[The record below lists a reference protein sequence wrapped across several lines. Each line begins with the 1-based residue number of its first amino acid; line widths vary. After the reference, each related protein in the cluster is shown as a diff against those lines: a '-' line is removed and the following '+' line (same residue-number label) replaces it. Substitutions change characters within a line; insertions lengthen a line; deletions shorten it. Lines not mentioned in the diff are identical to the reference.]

1 MDGLIPLELVVT
13 DVKEGSRI
21 PWFHYAD
28 GEILADVKHP
38 LPDVSVPEVI
48 QIVVV
53 PAGKYTIT
61 LPAAPGFVLQ
71 VRQHRVVIASG
82 TTSFSFAVG
91 LFVPYASPAWLQG
104 SQPYTAGT
112 LASVANGTVFSFSF
126 DAAPKGV
133 HALGVSFEVAG
144 ALRLK
149 LNGEE
154 VLYVSND
161 VASTRSEAVVSAAA
175 LQEKNELTAE
185 LTPRWPAQEA
195 VSLQLVLFPLLSL
208 SEAVP
213 RSMRVTNSF
222 NVSGERRVEA

>member
-1 MDGLIPLELVVT
+1 M
-13 DVKEGSRI
+13 KEGSRI

-28 GEILADVKHP
+28 GAIVADFKHP
-38 LPDVSVPEVI
+38 LPNVSVPDVI

-61 LPAAPGFVLQ
+61 LPAAPGFVLV

-112 LASVANGTVFSFSF
+112 LASVANGTVFSFAF

-133 HALGVSFEVAG
+133 HALGVSFEAAG
-144 ALRLK
+144 VLRLK

-154 VLYVSND
+154 VLRVSND
-161 VASTRSEAVVSAAA
+161 KASTRSEAVVSASA
-175 LQEKNELTAE
+175 LQEKNELTVE
-185 LTPRWPAQEA
+185 LTPRWPAQDA
-195 VSLQLVLFPLLSL
+195 VSLQLVLFPLLSVG
-208 SEAVP
+208 EAVP
-213 RSMRVTNSF
+213 RSMEVTNSF

>member
-1 MDGLIPLELVVT
+1 MEGLIPLELVATNLREDACV
-13 DVKEGSRI
+13 
-21 PWFHYAD
+21 PWIHYAD
-28 GEILADVKHP
+28 GAIVADFEPP
-38 LPDVSVPEVI
+38 LPYASVPDVI

-112 LASVANGTVFSFSF
+112 LTPVANGTVFSFAF

-133 HALGVSFEVAG
+133 HALGVSFEAAG

-161 VASTRSEAVVSAAA
+161 AASTHREAVVSATA

-195 VSLQLVLFPLLSL
+195 VSLQLVLFPLLSVG
-208 SEAVP
+208 EAVP
-213 RSMRVTNSF
+213 RSMEVTNSF

>member
-1 MDGLIPLELVVT
+1 MELVATNLREDACV
-13 DVKEGSRI
+13 
-21 PWFHYAD
+21 PWIHYAD
-28 GEILADVKHP
+28 GAIVVDFENP
-38 LPDVSVPEVI
+38 LPYASVPEVI

-91 LFVPYASPAWLQG
+91 LFVPFASPAWLQG

-112 LASVANGTVFSFSF
+112 LASVANGTVFSFAF

-133 HALGVSFEVAG
+133 HALGMSFEAAG
-144 ALRLK
+144 ALK
-149 LNGEE
+149 MTLNGDE
-154 VLYVSND
+154 VLYVSDD
-161 VASTRSEAVVSAAA
+161 VSSTHREAVVSATA
-175 LQEKNELTAE
+175 LQEKNQLTVE

-208 SEAVP
+208 SEVVP
-213 RSMRVTNSF
+213 RSMEVTNSF
-222 NVSGERRVEA
+222 NVGYGRWNEA

>member
-1 MDGLIPLELVVT
+1 MELVATNLREDACV
-13 DVKEGSRI
+13 
-21 PWFHYAD
+21 PWIHYAD
-28 GEILADVKHP
+28 GTIVADFENP
-38 LPDVSVPEVI
+38 LPYASVPEVI

-91 LFVPYASPAWLQG
+91 LFVPFASPAWLQG

-112 LASVANGTVFSFSF
+112 LVSVANGTVFSFAF

-133 HALGVSFEVAG
+133 HALGVSFEAAG
-144 ALRLK
+144 VLK
-149 LNGEE
+149 MTLNGDE
-154 VLYVSND
+154 VLYVSDD
-161 VASTRSEAVVSAAA
+161 VASTHREAVVSATA
-175 LQEKNELTAE
+175 LQEKNQLTVE

-208 SEAVP
+208 SEVVP
-213 RSMRVTNSF
+213 RSMEVTNSF
-222 NVSGERRVEA
+222 NVGYGRWNEA

>member
-38 LPDVSVPEVI
+38 LPNVSVPEVI

-112 LASVANGTVFSFSF
+112 LTPVANGTVFSFAF
-126 DAAPKGV
+126 DAAPKAV
-133 HALGVSFEVAG
+133 HALGV
-144 ALRLK
+144 LRLK

-154 VLYVSND
+154 VLRVSD
-161 VASTRSEAVVSAAA
+161 DSASTRREAVVSATA
-175 LQEKNELTAE
+175 LREKNELRVE

-195 VSLQLVLFPLLSL
+195 VSLQLVLFPLLSV

-213 RSMRVTNSF
+213 RSMEVTNSF
-222 NVSGERRVEA
+222 NVSGER

>member
-1 MDGLIPLELVVT
+1 MELVATNLREDACV
-13 DVKEGSRI
+13 
-21 PWFHYAD
+21 PWIHYAD
-28 GEILADVKHP
+28 GAIVVDFENP
-38 LPDVSVPEVI
+38 LPYASVPEVI

-91 LFVPYASPAWLQG
+91 LFVPFASPAWLQG

-112 LASVANGTVFSFSF
+112 LASVANGTVFSFAF

-133 HALGVSFEVAG
+133 HALGMSFEAAG
-144 ALRLK
+144 ALK
-149 LNGEE
+149 MTLNGDE
-154 VLYVSND
+154 VLYVSDD
-161 VASTRSEAVVSAAA
+161 VSSTHREAVVSATA
-175 LQEKNELTAE
+175 LQEKNQLTVELA
-185 LTPRWPAQEA
+185 PRWPAQEA

-208 SEAVP
+208 SEVVP
-213 RSMRVTNSF
+213 RSMEVTNSF
-222 NVSGERRVEA
+222 NVGYGRWNEA

>member
-28 GEILADVKHP
+28 GAIVADFEHP

-112 LASVANGTVFSFSF
+112 LVSVATGTMFSFAF

-133 HALGVSFEVAG
+133 HALGVSFEAAGAAAETERRGGVVCVQRRGLHAKRGGGVGCGAAGEERADGGADAAVAG
-144 ALRLK
+144 AGG
-149 LNGEE
+149 GE
-154 VLYVSND
+154 
-161 VASTRSEAVVSAAA
+161 SAAG
-175 LQEKNELTAE
+175 
-185 LTPRWPAQEA
+185 
-195 VSLQLVLFPLLSL
+195 
-208 SEAVP
+208 AVP
-213 RSMRVTNSF
+213 AAVRQRGSPEKHEGDEQLQR
-222 NVSGERRVEA
+222 ER